1 MSIKFEIVTPE
12 RVVLQDDVL
21 HIVVPTR
28 EGEITVLPNHIP
40 LVAMLKPGVL
50 EVKKIDGSVEIM
62 SVSGGFLEVLR
73 DKVVVLADTAERA
86 IEIDL
91 DRAEE
96 ARARAE
102 KIKRE
107 AVSRDD
113 VNYADLSSQIAKELA
128 RVHAARKW
136 RKIQRLDNVS

>member
-1 MSIKFEIVTPE
+1 
-12 RVVLQDDVL
+12 
-21 HIVVPTR
+21 
-28 EGEITVLPNHIP
+28 
-40 LVAMLKPGVL
+40 MLMPGVL
-50 EVKKIDGSVEIM
+50 EVKKEDGSVEII

-86 IEIDL
+86 IEIDI

-96 ARARAE
+96 AKAKAE
-102 KIKRE
+102 KIKIE

-113 VNYADLSSQIAKELA
+113 VNYADLATQIAKEMA
-128 RVHAARKW
+128 RVHAAKKW